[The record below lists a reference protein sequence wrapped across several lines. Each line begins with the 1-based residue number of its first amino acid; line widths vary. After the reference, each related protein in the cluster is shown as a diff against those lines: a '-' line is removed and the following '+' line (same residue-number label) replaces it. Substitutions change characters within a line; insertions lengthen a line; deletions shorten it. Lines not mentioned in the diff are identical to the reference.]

1 MLRRL
6 SALLTGVVLVAGL
19 SGPVRADPVP
29 TALGIGAAAIVA
41 TNFIFDMPE
50 PDKGRD
56 FIAGGI
62 GYFDPIDQD
71 NTSAEF
77 RFEYW
82 ARWTWLKTRPIA
94 GVFATTDKGI
104 GAYIGIR
111 HDLYLTDNLVISIET
126 APTLFSV
133 GDGNHLG
140 SYAVLRSGVAVA
152 YRFDNASRLS
162 LTLHHM
168 SHGEVFSNRNPGVE
182 TAAIT
187 FALPIDSLFGGR

>member
-6 SALLTGVVLVAGL
+6 SALLTGAVLVAGL

-41 TNFIFDMPE
+41 ANFIFELPE

-62 GYFDPIDQD
+62 GYFDAIDHV
-71 NTSAEF
+71 NSSAEF

-82 ARWTWLKTRPIA
+82 AKWTWLKTRPVA
-94 GVFATTDKGI
+94 GVFTTTDKGI

-111 HDLYLTDNLVISIET
+111 HDMYLTDNLVLSIET
-126 APTLFSV
+126 MPTLISV
-133 GDGNHLG
+133 GNGNHLG
-140 SYAVLRSGVAVA
+140 SYAVLRSGAAVA
-152 YRFDNASRLS
+152 YRFDNAARLS
-162 LTLHHM
+162 LSLHHM
-168 SHGEVFSNRNPGVE
+168 SHGGIFSDRNPGVE
-182 TAAIT
+182 TAAVT